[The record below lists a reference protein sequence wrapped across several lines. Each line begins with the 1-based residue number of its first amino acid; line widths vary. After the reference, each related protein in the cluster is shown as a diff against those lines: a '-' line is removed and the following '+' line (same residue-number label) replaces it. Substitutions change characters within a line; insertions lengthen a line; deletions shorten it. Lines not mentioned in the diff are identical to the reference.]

1 MANNQTN
8 TARLLCSFFIT
19 VCLYTQNI
27 KIKSTLQSTGKAVR
41 QMWVRRFQLGWSLQ
55 AHDQWFPVGS
65 CAALRRRRGAFWW
78 GWGGRAKCQ
87 GSGRDGTG
95 GSFGLR
101 HKKNRWL
108 EIVTH
113 YWVVRGG
120 WGRHHHRH
128 ACATQRAG
136 TSWGTSE
143 AHLTAFTNEA
153 WQGLA
158 GAGAQLREEG
168 GEEGEWALPLFQG
181 QL

>member
-27 KIKSTLQSTGKAVR
+27 KIKSTLQSTGKGVR

-108 EIVTH
+108 EIGHTLLSCPWWLRKTPPSPRLCH
-113 YWVVRGG
+113 PAC
-120 WGRHHHRH
+120 RHHLRH
-128 ACATQRAG
+128 FWSSLNSFHKRGVTGARRGWC
-136 TSWGTSE
+136 
-143 AHLTAFTNEA
+143 TA
-153 WQGLA
+153 
-158 GAGAQLREEG
+158 
-168 GEEGEWALPLFQG
+168 
-181 QL
+181 

>member
-108 EIVTH
+108 EIGHITELS
-113 YWVVRGG
+113 VV
-120 WGRHHHRH
+120 
-128 ACATQRAG
+128 AEEDTTIATPVPPSVPAPP
-136 TSWGTSE
+136 E
-143 AHLTAFTNEA
+143 ALLKLT
-153 WQGLA
+153 
-158 GAGAQLREEG
+158 
-168 GEEGEWALPLFQG
+168 
-181 QL
+181 